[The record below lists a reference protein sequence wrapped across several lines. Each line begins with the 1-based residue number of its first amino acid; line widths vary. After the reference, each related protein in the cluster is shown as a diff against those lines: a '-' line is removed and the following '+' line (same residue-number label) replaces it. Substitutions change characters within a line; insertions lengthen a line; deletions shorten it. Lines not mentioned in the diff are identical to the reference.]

1 MIFQN
6 ENLLYLLLLVPI
18 AVWWILRFYKLRAR
32 SRNKFAD
39 DKLWRI
45 IAPSERKWVP
55 LARTILIALA
65 LACLLLA
72 LARPKGGEIE
82 MESTSEG
89 IDIYLILDMSK
100 SMIVEDVGA
109 SRFIVQKKVSEA
121 IVKSHPHDR
130 IGIIGFTGE
139 PYVICPLTLDHGT
152 LLTFLDGVRIDRS
165 SSSPGTG
172 YGDAVTLALTRFEGE
187 HGRAIVLFTDGE
199 NNKGST
205 PTKAAREALRDG
217 VRIYAIGIG
226 TEEGTRLFERD
237 FFNRLIPRSYK
248 NQPVIVKL
256 DKSTLKKIAD
266 ITHGKAF
273 FIEKLSDANA
283 VFLKFDRS
291 SKAEFKSGLMT
302 RKEELAHWFLAIAA
316 LLLIADFLVD
326 RFRLIPRGDPQ
337 KLWLTN
343 NNKKKRESN

>member
-1 MIFQN
+1 MMFQN
-6 ENLLYLLLLVPI
+6 ENLLYLLILVPAAI
-18 AVWWILRFYKLRAR
+18 WWICRFYKLRTQ

-39 DKLWRI
+39 TKLLKM
-45 IAPSERKWVP
+45 IAPSERRWVP
-55 LARTILIALA
+55 VVRTILIALA
-65 LACLLLA
+65 LTCLLLA

-89 IDIYLILDMSK
+89 IDIYLVLDMSK

-121 IVKSHPHDR
+121 IINSHPNDR

-139 PYVICPLTLDHGT
+139 PYVICPLTLDHST
-152 LLTFLDGVRIDRS
+152 LLTFLNAVRIDES

-172 YGDAVTLALTRFEGE
+172 YGNAITLALTRFEGE

-199 NNKGST
+199 NNKGTNPAKS
-205 PTKAAREALRDG
+205 ARDALRDG
-217 VRIYAIGIG
+217 VRIYTIGIG
-226 TEEGTRLFERD
+226 TEEGARLFERD
-237 FFNRLIPRSYK
+237 FFSRPVPRTYK

-256 DKSTLKKIAD
+256 DKSTLKEVAN

-273 FIEKLSDANA
+273 FIEELSDANT
-283 VFLKFDRS
+283 VFLKFDRT

-302 RKEELAHWFLAIAA
+302 RKEEMAHWFLIIASI
-316 LLLIADFLVD
+316 LLIADFLVD

-337 KLWLTN
+337 KLWLNN
-343 NNKKKRESN
+343 NNKKKHESN